1 MQKLTITV
9 EDAVYA
15 GLHSVIGRGNISR
28 FLNNLA
34 KSHIPY
40 NNIDR
45 AAMYAEMAADK
56 EREAEALEWAEGL
69 IGDLDA

>member
-15 GLHSVIGRGNISR
+15 GLYSVIGRGNISR

-34 KSHIPY
+34 KAYVTP
-40 NNIDR
+40 DELD
-45 AAMYAEMAADK
+45 AAYAEMAADTQ
-56 EREAEALEWAEGL
+56 REAEAKEWCEAF
-69 IGDLDA
+69 IGDLKL